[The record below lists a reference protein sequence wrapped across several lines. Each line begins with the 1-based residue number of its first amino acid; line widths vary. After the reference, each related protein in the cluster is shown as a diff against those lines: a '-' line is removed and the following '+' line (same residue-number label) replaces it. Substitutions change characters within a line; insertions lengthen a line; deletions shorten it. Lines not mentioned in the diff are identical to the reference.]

1 MESEREK
8 GKEGEEGI
16 ESMSVERMDAD
27 WCAYQH
33 GMWMGL
39 KGISEV
45 MENLERS
52 NGKNKKNWSCLKSF
66 IDACLMNR
74 MVLEEFKDLGGD
86 VEIWINIENN
96 KVSKVGKIEIKE
108 E

>member
-8 GKEGEEGI
+8 GKEDERGI
-16 ESMSVERMDAD
+16 ENMTIEKMDTD

-39 KGISEV
+39 KGISDV

-74 MVLEEFKDLGGD
+74 MALEEFKDLGGC
-86 VEIWINIENN
+86 VEIWINTENN

>member
-1 MESEREK
+1 MKIEK
-8 GKEGEEGI
+8 
-16 ESMSVERMDAD
+16 MDAD

-39 KGISEV
+39 KGISDV

-52 NGKNKKNWSCLKSF
+52 NGKNKKNWSCLKDF
-66 IDACLMNR
+66 INACLMNR
-74 MVLEEFKDLGGD
+74 MAFEEFKSLGGAVD
-86 VEIWINIENN
+86 IWVN
-96 KVSKVGKIEIKE
+96 KDNEVVKVGKVEVKKE

>member
-1 MESEREK
+1 MKIEK
-8 GKEGEEGI
+8 
-16 ESMSVERMDAD
+16 MDAD

-39 KGISEV
+39 KGISDV

-52 NGKNKKNWSCLKSF
+52 NGKNRKNWSCLKDF
-66 IDACLMNR
+66 INACLMNR
-74 MVLEEFKDLGGD
+74 MAFEEFKGLGGATD
-86 VEIWINIENN
+86 IWVN
-96 KVSKVGKIEIKE
+96 KDNEVVKVGKVEVKKE

>member
-1 MESEREK
+1 
-8 GKEGEEGI
+8 
-16 ESMSVERMDAD
+16 MDAD

-52 NGKNKKNWSCLKSF
+52 NGKNKKNWSCLKDF
-66 IDACLMNR
+66 INACLMNR
-74 MVLEEFKDLGGD
+74 MAFEEFKDLGGAVD
-86 VEIWINIENN
+86 IWVN
-96 KVSKVGKIEIKE
+96 KDNEVVKVGKVEVKKE

>member
-1 MESEREK
+1 MTIEK
-8 GKEGEEGI
+8 
-16 ESMSVERMDAD
+16 MDAD

-39 KGISEV
+39 KGISDV

-74 MVLEEFKDLGGD
+74 MALEEFKELGGYVD
-86 VEIWINIENN
+86 IWVN
-96 KVSKVGKIEIKE
+96 KDNEVVKVGKVEIKKE
-108 E
+108 GRLCL